1 MFPLIRQ
8 KFEEAVRVMTDKKLL
23 RREII
28 RLLGSNID
36 GCSFTEII
44 EKLQANIEIDDMI
57 IIDEKPTSATVYS
70 VLLELFKDG
79 IVLFEPETQK
89 YYLSRLAEVL

>member
-1 MFPLIRQ
+1 
-8 KFEEAVRVMTDKKLL
+8 VRIVANKELL

-28 RLLGSNID
+28 RLLGSNDD
-36 GCSFTEII
+36 GCTFTEIV
-44 EKLQANIEIDDMI
+44 EKLQANIEINDTI
-57 IIDEKPTSATVYS
+57 IIDEKLTSATVYS

-89 YYLSRLAEVL
+89 FYLSKLNRNK